1 MMEATLGTFTDVF
14 INIILSISCLFW
26 LLLIFRERER
36 EREREGERERERER
50 KWPGRPSQCITTGV
64 WRGIADGKITVTLVK
79 AKSLQISS
87 FYDMTDLQIWD
98 KVPSIIKVKIGSGNI
113 TQDEEELLLGN

>member
-1 MMEATLGTFTDVF
+1 MCHSRKMQKQIYLLEDKRKNAVATSQQLKYV
-14 INIILSISCLFW
+14 LK
-26 LLLIFRERER
+26 ERER
-36 EREREGERERERER
+36 ERI
-50 KWPGRPSQCITTGV
+50 WPGRPSQCITTDV

-87 FYDMTDLQIWD
+87 FYDMTDLQICD
-98 KVPSIIKVKIGSGNI
+98 KVPSINKVKIGSGNI